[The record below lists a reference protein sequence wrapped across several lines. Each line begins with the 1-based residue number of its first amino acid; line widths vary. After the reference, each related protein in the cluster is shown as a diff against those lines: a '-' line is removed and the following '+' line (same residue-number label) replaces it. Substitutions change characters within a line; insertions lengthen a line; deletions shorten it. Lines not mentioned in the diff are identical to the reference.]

1 MPIRK
6 QFNRVIVIYNME
18 ILPLTGTQK
27 LTIIPMDDAD
37 APVIKITDKS
47 TRKTVTVTPTKTT
60 EDDYMVLEATF
71 TLTNDTLYRY
81 VVEKASDDD
90 TEIYR
95 GLIYATDQTDLEKY
109 FISKDDYTEEDSYDN
124 EFIIL

>member
-27 LTIIPMDDAD
+27 LTIIPREDAD

>member
-1 MPIRK
+1 MVIRK
-6 QFNRVIVIYNME
+6 QFNRVVVIYNME

-27 LTIIPMDDAD
+27 LTIIPREDAD

-60 EDDYMVLEATF
+60 ENDYMVLEATF

>member
-1 MPIRK
+1 
-6 QFNRVIVIYNME
+6 ME

-27 LTIIPMDDAD
+27 LTIIPREDAD

-47 TRKTVTVTPTKTT
+47 TRKTVTVTPSKTT
-60 EDDYMVLEATF
+60 ENDYMVLEATF

-81 VVEKASDDD
+81 VVEKASDDT

>member
-1 MPIRK
+1 
-6 QFNRVIVIYNME
+6 ME

-27 LTIIPMDDAD
+27 LTIIPREDAD
-37 APVIKITDKS
+37 NPVIKLTDKS

-60 EDDYMVLEATF
+60 EDDYMVLDGDF

-81 VVEKASDDD
+81 VVEKSASDT

-95 GLIYATDQTDLEKY
+95 GLIYATDQTDYDKY
-109 FISKDDYTEEDSYDN
+109 FISKDEYTEEDSFDN